1 MPGKLKRREKTVLEL
16 LLGELFLL
24 FLVLFT
30 PPLFKDHTV
39 LKAKGGGGWEGLQ
52 QKT

>member
-1 MPGKLKRREKTVLEL
+1 MLEL

-30 PPLFKDHTV
+30 PPPLFKDHTV